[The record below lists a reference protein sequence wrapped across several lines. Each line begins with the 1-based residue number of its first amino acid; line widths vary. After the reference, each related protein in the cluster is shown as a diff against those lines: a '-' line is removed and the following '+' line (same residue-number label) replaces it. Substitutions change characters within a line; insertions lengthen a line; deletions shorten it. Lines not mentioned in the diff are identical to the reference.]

1 MITIIHQHE
10 IDVYLVDSATY
21 NYTFTVQASTN
32 SPGAELTYTWEYYD
46 AANVGD
52 FVNVTEYVTYYNDGF
67 GVAEDNYF
75 TIIGTTQAKVADN
88 ALGLRC
94 IVSDNGGSAPVT
106 TEPAVFKLVK
116 PWLEGITDPVMPKD
130 GGAVYPV
137 TDDIYIKG
145 GTHVYSTSA
154 ALCDARANRQRV
166 KIGQIGILAEPG
178 KLPKAYRFVTEN
190 TDTLFANTFA
200 NWQIG
205 VDWIEAPLMFA
216 DVDNETTFLTPDN
229 KILAIAGGGEVIPPD
244 EKTIVIQDN
253 KLSAVPY
260 DQDLNTFNSV
270 KFHDVTTNVVIENTM
285 AIQTYAYAT
294 SSTVGRNSLSAINNS
309 EATQG
314 SIGGTTF
321 AFNSVD
327 YNYSVT
333 GFADTT
339 FPTLTLVRG
348 RLYSFNLTNVSNSH
362 PFALRLTN
370 GGSTTP
376 VPGTTNNDVNNG
388 AYNVT
393 ITYQV
398 PLDAPS
404 VIYYQCTS
412 FYQMVGTINIVNPGP
427 YNVLEV
433 TANSKK
439 YIPLDLTRANT
450 FLLTLSDASNSIG
463 TYDGF
468 VLINNAPLTSSFD
481 VSLDANTTYQTFIE
495 PDSIKGKIYT
505 ITLFVKHLN
514 VMSILPLNLYKGA
527 VHTGTNRIA
536 DVFSVTQIPVKWSA
550 GLAPALYETPASGA
564 YTLGSEDVI
573 MYTTYDAGATW
584 YGFIGGTDLR

>member
-1 MITIIHQHE
+1 MITLNKVPISQQVQINTQMSLSVDATSNALPLSYEWFTFSPDDGTWVTTNVTQSTYSFSGNSTPSTALYRCTVTDSGESKSIDTTIIY
-10 IDVYLVDSATY
+10 I
-21 NYTFTVQASTN
+21 
-32 SPGAELTYTWEYYD
+32 
-46 AANVGD
+46 GD
-52 FVNVTEYVTYYNDGF
+52 FWLSGPEGFSVIPSDANQPAVLTFDTSVRGGLHVYETIEKMCNAEVNVNRVKYGQIAIVPSANPNDYSLIRAYKFVERDPLARVNYLLNEGLDVKWAV
-67 GVAEDNYF
+67 GVEWVLMDVMTSEVDGDTIQIIDN
-75 TIIGTTQAKVADN
+75 
-88 ALGLRC
+88 
-94 IVSDNGGSAPVT
+94 
-106 TEPAVFKLVK
+106 KLV
-116 PWLEGITDPVMPKD
+116 
-130 GGAVYPV
+130 
-137 TDDIYIKG
+137 
-145 GTHVYSTSA
+145 A
-154 ALCDARANRQRV
+154 A
-166 KIGQIGILAEPG
+166 G
-178 KLPKAYRFVTEN
+178 
-190 TDTLFANTFA
+190 
-200 NWQIG
+200 
-205 VDWIEAPLMFA
+205 
-216 DVDNETTFLTPDN
+216 
-229 KILAIAGGGEVIPPD
+229 IPPD
-244 EKTIVIQDN
+244 NKTIVIQDGV
-253 KLSAVPY
+253 LSAVPY

-270 KFHDVTTNVVIENTM
+270 NFHDVTTNVVIENTM

-327 YNYSVT
+327 FNYSVT

-348 RLYSFNLTNVSNSH
+348 RLYSFDLTNVSSSH

-376 VPGTTNNDVNNG
+376 VPGTTNNNVNTG

-404 VIYYQCTS
+404 IIYYQCTEH
-412 FYQMVGTINIVNPGP
+412 YQMLGTINIVNPGP

-433 TANSKK
+433 TADSKK

-468 VLINNAPLTSSFD
+468 VLINKAPLTSSFD
-481 VSLDANTTYQTFIE
+481 VSLDANTTYQTFIQ

-505 ITLFVKHLN
+505 ITLFVKHLK
-514 VMSILPLNLYKGA
+514 VMSTLPLKLYTGA
-527 VHTGTNRIA
+527 VHTDANRIA

-550 GLAPALYETPASGA
+550 GSYPALYTTPANPN
-564 YTLGSEDVI
+564 YELGSEDVI